1 MSGVLPRLYRHV
13 LPAGRLSC
21 ASTVRAPLSHLMP
34 RVSMTSLTSNMAVAT
49 QFSKTFHS
57 TPAPQTVDPIK
68 HSPKALLPEFSLK
81 DKVIIVSGGAQGL
94 GLVQTEALLEAG
106 AKGKSQPA
114 SRALLCF
121 LLGLHVDL
129 VTKTNL
135 TLPPPLVHVFDRQAP
150 PPAGSKY
157 DAVAKRAVGELETT
171 LTYHQIDVR
180 LGAGDINRVTQEI
193 ADEHGRIDGL
203 IAAAGIQQ
211 ETPALEYTAEDSDR
225 MLGINITGVLMTAQ
239 AVARQMV
246 RLKQEG
252 SLVFIAS
259 MSGTVAN
266 RGLICP
272 VYNASKAG
280 VIQLGRNLASE
291 WGQHG
296 IRVNT
301 ISPGYIVTDMVKALF
316 EKFPERE
323 VEWPKQNMLNKLSK
337 PEDYRGA
344 AVFLLSDASR
354 FMTGADLRIDGGH
367 AAW

>member
-1 MSGVLPRLYRHV
+1 M
-13 LPAGRLSC
+13 
-21 ASTVRAPLSHLMP
+21 
-34 RVSMTSLTSNMAVAT
+34 
-49 QFSKTFHS
+49 
-57 TPAPQTVDPIK
+57 
-68 HSPKALLPEFSLK
+68 
-81 DKVIIVSGGAQGL
+81 
-94 GLVQTEALLEAG
+94 
-106 AKGKSQPA
+106 
-114 SRALLCF
+114 
-121 LLGLHVDL
+121 DL
-129 VTKTNL
+129 VTKANFAL
-135 TLPPPLVHVFDRQAP
+135 TPPLVHVFDRQAP

-171 LTYHQIDVR
+171 LTYHQLDVR

-272 VYNASKAG
+272 
-280 VIQLGRNLASE
+280 
-291 WGQHG
+291 
-296 IRVNT
+296 
-301 ISPGYIVTDMVKALF
+301 
-316 EKFPERE
+316 
-323 VEWPKQNMLNKLSK
+323 
-337 PEDYRGA
+337 
-344 AVFLLSDASR
+344 
-354 FMTGADLRIDGGH
+354 
-367 AAW
+367 

>member
-1 MSGVLPRLYRHV
+1 
-13 LPAGRLSC
+13 
-21 ASTVRAPLSHLMP
+21 
-34 RVSMTSLTSNMAVAT
+34 MAVAT

-81 DKVIIVSGGAQGL
+81 NKVIIVSGGAQGL

-106 AKGKSQPA
+106 AK
-114 SRALLCF
+114 
-121 LLGLHVDL
+121 
-129 VTKTNL
+129 
-135 TLPPPLVHVFDRQAP
+135 VHVFDRQAP

-157 DAVAKRAVGELETT
+157 DAVVKRAVGELETT

-180 LGAGDINRVTQEI
+180 LGAGDINRVTQDI

-323 VEWPKQNMLNKLSK
+323 VEWPKQNMLGKLSK

>member
-1 MSGVLPRLYRHV
+1 MSGVVPRLYRHAF
-13 LPAGRLSC
+13 PAGRLSC
-21 ASTVRAPLSHLMP
+21 VSAVRTLVSRLMP
-34 RVSMTSLTSNMAVAT
+34 SVSTASLTRNMAVAT
-49 QFSKTFHS
+49 QFPRTFHS
-57 TPAPQTVDPIK
+57 TPTTQTVDPIK

-106 AKGKSQPA
+106 AK
-114 SRALLCF
+114 
-121 LLGLHVDL
+121 
-129 VTKTNL
+129 
-135 TLPPPLVHVFDRQAP
+135 VHVFDRQAP

-157 DAVAKRAVGELETT
+157 DAVAKRAAGELETT
-171 LTYHQIDVR
+171 LTYHQMDVR
-180 LGAGDINRVTQEI
+180 LGAGDINRVTQQI
-193 ADEHGRIDGL
+193 ADEHGRLDGL

-225 MLGINITGVLMTAQ
+225 MLGINVTGVLMTAQ
-239 AVARQMV
+239 AVACQMV

-301 ISPGYIVTDMVKALF
+301 ISPGYIVTDMVKKLF
-316 EKFPERE
+316 EKFPERKI
-323 VEWPKQNMLNKLSK
+323 EWPKQNMLGKLSK

>member
-1 MSGVLPRLYRHV
+1 MSEVVPRLYRHA

-21 ASTVRAPLSHLMP
+21 VSTVRAPISRLMP
-34 RVSMTSLTSNMAVAT
+34 RVSLTSFTSNMAVAP
-49 QFSKTFHS
+49 QFSRKFHN
-57 TPAPQTVDPIK
+57 TPATQTVDPIK

-106 AKGKSQPA
+106 AK
-114 SRALLCF
+114 
-121 LLGLHVDL
+121 
-129 VTKTNL
+129 
-135 TLPPPLVHVFDRQAP
+135 VHVFDRQAP

-157 DAVAKRAVGELETT
+157 DAVAKRASGELETT

-193 ADEHGRIDGL
+193 ADEHGRLDGL

-211 ETPALEYTAEDSDR
+211 ETPRSR
-225 MLGINITGVLMTAQ
+225 
-239 AVARQMV
+239 AVARQMM
-246 RLKQEG
+246 RLKKEG

-301 ISPGYIVTDMVKALF
+301 ISPGYIVTDMVKKLF

-323 VEWPKQNMLNKLSK
+323 IEWPKQNMLGKLSK